1 MTDPETPTFQVVD
14 RRSSV
19 QTPETETSSEP
30 LSETEH
36 SNTHSTSET
45 AGDAQSEVATD
56 SDFDIDSNF
65 DSNFDSETD
74 PSDQDQRL
82 PDPTALLNY
91 VAMQMD
97 SRLLAGGLL
106 GVFASHAW
114 RALGL
119 MPHPVT
125 GDIKMDLP
133 EAQLAIDCV
142 QFLLGKVEKD
152 LPEPERREM
161 HRRLNDLRM
170 NYLDRMRK

>member
-19 QTPETETSSEP
+19 QTPETAPS
-30 LSETEH
+30 SETEH
-36 SNTHSTSET
+36 STTDSTTDSADPMAEES
-45 AGDAQSEVATD
+45 QSEVSTDLDFDAD
-56 SDFDIDSNF
+56 SDTNA
-65 DSNFDSETD
+65 
-74 PSDQDQRL
+74 SDQDHRL
-82 PDPTALLNY
+82 PDPAALLSY

-97 SRLLAGGLL
+97 SRVLAAGLL
-106 GVFASHAW
+106 GIFASHAW
-114 RALGL
+114 RAMGL

-161 HRRLNDLRM
+161 QRRLNDLRM